1 MVSWFYVSTIM
12 VLVMIQIHLPRG
24 ANEDCM
30 DAVNNVEVVKS
41 CPTSKKEWDIAAR
54 RKNCSKLAA
63 EGERKNCV
71 MNEKQ
76 PEYHCLINALRN
88 KLLEVCVAGKIIF
101 GYCAEFNEAGK
112 VIQNHYTAPCEDV
125 SPKCDK
131 SYRSSDAYTYPGCYE
146 LVNKT
151 QVSTDV
157 ESGDPEFGYDKM
169 EIIITTSMIVIF
181 LCLVAVTTVLCLRRK
196 KEKRK
201 SKKDAEEG
209 HALMPTT
216 SEKTTNKGADSKPSI
231 QYFLCKNRKFQH
243 LHYFHK
249 RITECKKRIMEK
261 ENISNDLTNIVT
273 KNGFVIIGVIGEFT
287 AEDLLLFPKGK
298 AIKDVE
304 NKTHWEAVPVL
315 CFQNN
320 LPVQSALETCHKESA
335 CRLILVKPVQD
346 VADNADDS
354 IIVVDRNK
362 VNILEALTSCLEQP
376 LCNMLQEWLHLY
388 SEDSVILGEVEAL
401 YKTRLNA
408 NKAVDPP
415 KVPDDLKIYLSRRS
429 DVEGYS
435 MVTNSLLKV
444 FVKKSTDGKEM
455 QNDLKKLNPN
465 FFTKCCL
472 QIEKGKFMK
481 KNTGSFVKKNDDD
494 RNLVTPTLPN
504 KMEMLIRKIEMF
516 PVNSI
521 YLLWTKLKRK
531 E

>member
-1 MVSWFYVSTIM
+1 MVFVIIHSD
-12 VLVMIQIHLPRG
+12 IQLPRG
-24 ANEDCM
+24 ADEDCM
-30 DAVNNVEVVKS
+30 NAVIYAEVVES

-63 EGERKNCV
+63 EAERKNCI

-88 KLLEVCVAGKIIF
+88 KLLEVCAAGKIIL

-112 VIQNHYTAPCEDV
+112 VIQNHYAAQCEDV
-125 SPKCDK
+125 SPKCDVLYN
-131 SYRSSDAYTYPGCYE
+131 SRDAYKYTGCYK
-146 LVNKT
+146 LVNKG
-151 QVSTDV
+151 QGSIDD
-157 ESGDPEFGYDKM
+157 ESEDPHSGNNEM
-169 EIIITTSMIVIF
+169 SIIITPCITVIV
-181 LCLVAVTTVLCLRRK
+181 LCLVAVTTVLLLRRK
-196 KEKRK
+196 KVNWKR
-201 SKKDAEEG
+201 KKDAEEG
-209 HALMPTT
+209 HDLMPTA

-243 LHYFHK
+243 LHYFNK
-249 RITECKKRIMEK
+249 RITEFKNRIMEK
-261 ENISNDLTNIVT
+261 ENNSNDLTNIVT

-287 AEDLLLFPKGK
+287 AEDLLLLPKGK

-304 NKTHWEAVPVL
+304 NKTHWEAIPVL

-408 NKAVDPP
+408 NKAIDPP

-429 DVEGYS
+429 DVAAYS

-444 FVKKSTDGKEM
+444 FVIKSTDEKEM
-455 QNDLKKLNPN
+455 QNDLKKLNPK
-465 FFTKCCL
+465 FFTKRRL
-472 QIEKGKFMK
+472 QIEKGKFKK
-481 KNTGSFVKKNDDD
+481 KNTGSFVKKYDAE
-494 RNLVTPTLPN
+494 RNLVTQN
-504 KMEMLIRKIEMF
+504 IME
-516 PVNSI
+516 
-521 YLLWTKLKRK
+521 LLLR
-531 E
+531 

>member
-1 MVSWFYVSTIM
+1 MVSWFHVSTIM
-12 VLVMIQIHLPRG
+12 VLVMIQIHLTRG

-30 DAVNNVEVVKS
+30 DAVNNAEVVES
-41 CPTSKKEWDIAAR
+41 CPTSKQEWDIAAR

-63 EGERKNCV
+63 EGERKNCI

-76 PEYHCLINALRN
+76 PEYHCLINALRD
-88 KLLEVCVAGKIIF
+88 KLLEVCAPGKTIF

-131 SYRSSDAYTYPGCYE
+131 SYSSTDAYKYPGCYE
-146 LVNKT
+146 LVNKI

-157 ESGDPEFGYDKM
+157 ESGDPEFRYDKM
-169 EIIITTSMIVIF
+169 EIIITTCTIVTV
-181 LCLVAVTTVLCLRRK
+181 LCLVAVTPVLCLRRK
-196 KEKRK
+196 KGKRK
-201 SKKDAEEG
+201 RNKDAE
-209 HALMPTT
+209 ALMPPTCT

-243 LHYFHK
+243 LHYFNK
-249 RITECKKRIMEK
+249 RITEFKNRIMEK
-261 ENISNDLTNIVT
+261 ENNSNDLTNKVT
-273 KNGFVIIGVIGEFT
+273 KNGFVIIGVIGAFT

-304 NKTHWEAVPVL
+304 NKTHWEAIPVL

-408 NKAVDPP
+408 DKAIDPP

-429 DVEGYS
+429 DVAASS

-444 FVKKSTDGKEM
+444 FVKKSTDEEEM
-455 QNDLKKLNPN
+455 QNDLKKLNPK
-465 FFTKCCL
+465 FFTKCRL
-472 QIEKGKFMK
+472 QFEKG
-481 KNTGSFVKKNDDD
+481 
-494 RNLVTPTLPN
+494 
-504 KMEMLIRKIEMF
+504 
-516 PVNSI
+516 
-521 YLLWTKLKRK
+521 
-531 E
+531 

>member
-1 MVSWFYVSTIM
+1 MG
-12 VLVMIQIHLPRG
+12 LVMIQIHLARG
-24 ANEDCM
+24 ANEDCIY
-30 DAVNNVEVVKS
+30 AFINAEVVES

-63 EGERKNCV
+63 EAERKNCT

-88 KLLEVCVAGKIIF
+88 KFLEVCAAGKFIF

-112 VIQNHYTAPCEDV
+112 VIQNHYTASCEDV

-131 SYRSSDAYTYPGCYE
+131 SYSSTDAYKYPGCYE

-151 QVSTDV
+151 QVSKDV

-169 EIIITTSMIVIF
+169 EIIITTCIIVIV
-181 LCLVAVTTVLCLRRK
+181 LCLVAVATVLCLKRK

-201 SKKDAEEG
+201 RKKDAEEG

-243 LHYFHK
+243 LHYFNK

-261 ENISNDLTNIVT
+261 ENNSNDLTNIVT
-273 KNGFVIIGVIGEFT
+273 KNGFVIIGVIGEIT
-287 AEDLLLFPKGK
+287 AEDRLLFPKGK

-304 NKTHWEAVPVL
+304 TKTHWEAVPVL

-320 LPVQSALETCHKESA
+320 LPVHSALETCHKESA
-335 CRLILVKPVQD
+335 CHLILVKPVQD

-354 IIVVDRNK
+354 IIVVDRNI

-408 NKAVDPP
+408 SNAIDPT

-429 DVEGYS
+429 DVETYS

-444 FVKKSTDGKEM
+444 VVQKSMDEKEL
-455 QNDLKKLNPN
+455 QNELEKLNPK
-465 FFTKCCL
+465 FFTKCRL
-472 QIEKGKFMK
+472 QIAKGKLMK
-481 KNTGSFVKKNDDD
+481 KNTGSFVKRYDNE
-494 RNLVTPTLPN
+494 RNLVTPTLQN
-504 KMEMLIRKIEMF
+504 KIKLITRKIEMF
-516 PVNSI
+516 PVNWI
-521 YLLWTKLKRK
+521 YLLWAKLKRK